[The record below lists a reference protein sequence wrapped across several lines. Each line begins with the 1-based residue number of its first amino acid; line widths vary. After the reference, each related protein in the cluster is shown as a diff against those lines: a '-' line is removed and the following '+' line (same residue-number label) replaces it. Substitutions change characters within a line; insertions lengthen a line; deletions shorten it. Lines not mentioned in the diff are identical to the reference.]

1 MNSQEFRT
9 AARTTFALAMDAY
22 YAVSNDNDATMDA
35 LIAADVAKTAAD
47 AQWIADQHTANTMAQ
62 AELDAAT
69 AKGCEEVVE
78 VVSAEVAT
86 PTAAQ
91 TAEES
96 IIQWKAEKIAEKFYA
111 KWRAGEATDA
121 DVAEYHNR
129 FNTAKGCEEVVEVV
143 SAEVATPTAAEVKA
157 AAESIAYTLTDAGH
171 LVPTFG
177 IAWGADGQ
185 VLTNTETAEAIAKG
199 DGWFDRQG
207 RWVNKAGWEKQHS
220 AKLSA
225 WLTAKLAE

>member
-1 MNSQEFRT
+1 MVRRDYTKATDTMNSQEFRT

-35 LIAADVAKTAAD
+35 LNAADVAKTAAD

-86 PTAAQ
+86 PT
-91 TAEES
+91 TAE
-96 IIQWKAEKIAEKFYA
+96 
-111 KWRAGEATDA
+111 T
-121 DVAEYHNR
+121 
-129 FNTAKGCEEVVEVV
+129 
-143 SAEVATPTAAEVKA
+143 
-157 AAESIAYTLTDAGH
+157 IAYTLTDAGH

-207 RWVNKAGWEKQHS
+207 RWVNKAGWEKQH
-220 AKLSA
+220 AGLGA
-225 WLTAKLAE
+225 WLIAKLAE

>member
-1 MNSQEFRT
+1 MVRRDYTKATDTMNSTESRQARHTEFRI
-9 AARTTFALAMDAY
+9 AMDAY
-22 YAVSNDNDATMDA
+22 YAVARNNDATTEE
-35 LIAADVAKTAAD
+35 LTAAANARTWAD
-47 AQWIADQHTANTMAQ
+47 REWINAQHIANTMAQ

-86 PTAAQ
+86 PTAKPI
-91 TAEES
+91 TAE
-96 IIQWKAEKIAEKFYA
+96 
-111 KWRAGEATDA
+111 T
-121 DVAEYHNR
+121 
-129 FNTAKGCEEVVEVV
+129 
-143 SAEVATPTAAEVKA
+143 
-157 AAESIAYTLTDAGH
+157 IAYTLTDAGH

-207 RWVNKAGWEKQHS
+207 RWVNKAGWEKQH
-220 AKLSA
+220 AGLGA

>member
-1 MNSQEFRT
+1 MNSQEFRQ

-22 YAVSNDNDATMDA
+22 YAVSNDHNATMEQ

-69 AKGCEEVVE
+69 AKGCEEVSEE
-78 VVSAEVAT
+78 VSEIVSEEVSEEVSATLDTTEV
-86 PTAAQ
+86 
-91 TAEES
+91 
-96 IIQWKAEKIAEKFYA
+96 
-111 KWRAGEATDA
+111 
-121 DVAEYHNR
+121 
-129 FNTAKGCEEVVEVV
+129 
-143 SAEVATPTAAEVKA
+143 
-157 AAESIAYTLTDAGH
+157 
-171 LVPTFG
+171 FG

-185 VLTNTETAEAIAKG
+185 VLSYDETVEAIAKG

-207 RWVNKAGWEKQHS
+207 RWVNKAGWEKKY
-220 AKLSA
+220 AGLGA

>member
-78 VVSAEVAT
+78 VVAEAT
-86 PTAAQ
+86 AEATAQ
-91 TAEES
+91 T
-96 IIQWKAEKIAEKFYA
+96 
-111 KWRAGEATDA
+111 T
-121 DVAEYHNR
+121 
-129 FNTAKGCEEVVEVV
+129 
-143 SAEVATPTAAEVKA
+143 
-157 AAESIAYTLTDAGH
+157 AYTLTDAGH

-185 VLTNTETAEAIAKG
+185 VLTYTETVDAIDNG
-199 DGWFDRQG
+199 RGWFDREG
-207 RWVNKAGWEKQHS
+207 RWVNKAGWEKQH
-220 AKLSA
+220 AGLGA
-225 WLTAKLAE
+225 WLIAKLAE

>member
-1 MNSQEFRT
+1 MNSQEFRQ

-22 YAVSNDNDATMDA
+22 YAVSNNNDATMEE

-69 AKGCEEVVE
+69 AKGCEEV
-78 VVSAEVAT
+78 S
-86 PTAAQ
+86 
-91 TAEES
+91 
-96 IIQWKAEKIAEKFYA
+96 
-111 KWRAGEATDA
+111 
-121 DVAEYHNR
+121 
-129 FNTAKGCEEVVEVV
+129 EEVVEVV
-143 SAEVATPTAAEVKA
+143 SEEVAV
-157 AAESIAYTLTDAGH
+157 ESIAYTLTSAGH

-185 VLTNTETAEAIAKG
+185 VLTNDETTEAIAKG
-199 DGWFDRQG
+199 NGWFDRQG
-207 RWVNKAGWEKQHS
+207 RWVNKAGWEKEH
-220 AKLSA
+220 AGLGA